1 MRKYLKM
8 FAATLFA
15 ASLLVISGCSKKGN
29 PIQPP
34 ANPPALPSVTFKG
47 PNTNSTDQYAQLTES
62 YVLSFKEFSSYMT
75 AFANMSAAQNGNTWT
90 WIYKFGALTETMTT
104 TQNSDGSYSW
114 KVVFNG
120 KASSNDTVYYTNW
133 TLLQGTTSADGKNGS
148 WTIYYENTTIM
159 LAEYNW
165 NTSSG
170 GVLTGTLKTYDNG
183 GNVQSSINVVNNSD
197 GSGSVEDYTGT
208 VLIFKSVWQ
217 ANGFGQWWTY
227 NSSTGGQV
235 GTGSWT

>member
-29 PIQPP
+29 PVQPP

-62 YVLSFKEFSSYMT
+62 YVLSFKEFSSYTT

-90 WIYKFGALTETMTT
+90 WTYKFGALTETMTT
-104 TQNSDGSYSW
+104 IQNSDGSYSW

-120 KASSNDTVYYTNW
+120 QASSNDTVYYTNW

-217 ANGFGQWWTY
+217 ANGSGQWWTY
-227 NSSTGGQV
+227 DSSTGGQT
-235 GTGSWT
+235 GTGNWN

>member
-1 MRKYLKM
+1 
-8 FAATLFA
+8 
-15 ASLLVISGCSKKGN
+15 
-29 PIQPP
+29 
-34 ANPPALPSVTFKG
+34 
-47 PNTNSTDQYAQLTES
+47 QYAQITES
-62 YVLSFKEFSSYMT
+62 YVLSFKEFSSYTT

-90 WIYKFGALTETMTT
+90 WTYKYNTLTETMTT

-120 KASSNDTVYYTNW
+120 QASSNDTVYYTNW
-133 TLLQGTTSADGKNGS
+133 TLLQGTTSADGKNGT

-183 GNVQSSINVVNNSD
+183 DNVQSSINVVNNLD

-217 ANGFGQWWTY
+217 ANGSGQWWTY
-227 NSSTGGQV
+227 DSGTGGQV

>member
-47 PNTNSTDQYAQLTES
+47 PNTNSTDQYAQLTEN
-62 YVLSFKEFSSYMT
+62 YVLNFKEFSSYMT

-90 WIYKFGALTETMTT
+90 WTYKFGALTETMTT

-120 KASSNDTVYYTNW
+120 KASSNDTIYYTNW
-133 TLLQGTTSADGKNGS
+133 TLLQGTTSTDGKNGS

-217 ANGFGQWWTY
+217 ANGSGQWWTY
-227 NSSTGGQV
+227 DSSTGGQV